1 MVEIKIPSIYA
12 EREGGDARL
21 VSKSGFLIEKAQ
33 QILTPNVLQ
42 ELGILEC
49 SVRVR
54 LCQSEMHGD
63 VTIMTAHKCIA
74 KQGLMVL
81 EEGDRVPRFSA
92 ISLHEMETLTFE

>member
-1 MVEIKIPSIYA
+1 MVEIKISSIYA

-21 VSKSGFLIEKAQ
+21 VSKSGFLIERAR
-33 QILTPNVLQ
+33 QILMSNVLQ
-42 ELGILEC
+42 ELVILGC

-81 EEGDRVPRFSA
+81 EGGDRVPRFSA

>member
-1 MVEIKIPSIYA
+1 MVEIKISLIYA

-63 VTIMTAHKCIA
+63 VTIMTAHGCIA

-81 EEGDRVPRFSA
+81 GEGDRVLQCSA
-92 ISLHEMETLTFE
+92 LSSHEVENLTFE